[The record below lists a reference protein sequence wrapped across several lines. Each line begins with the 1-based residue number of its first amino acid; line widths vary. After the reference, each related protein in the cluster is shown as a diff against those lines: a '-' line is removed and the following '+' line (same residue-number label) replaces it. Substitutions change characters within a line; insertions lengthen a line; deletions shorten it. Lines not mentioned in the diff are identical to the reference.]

1 MLNRVNV
8 FRETPKANGTCFPKY
23 IAPKFDVAGR
33 QVDIDIAA
41 YYK

>member
-8 FRETPKANGTCFPKY
+8 FRETCSISLRRFPKY